1 VLYAQGGTHRAHAEL
16 ALERALVAL
25 AEAGLL
31 PVGPTP

>member
-25 AEAGLL
+25 AEGGWAG
-31 PVGPTP
+31 PGVRG